1 MAQTPTNHLPLIGIH
16 QAGKQWIEFCGSTTV
31 NIAMV
36 SNVCEQLG
44 RGKTTFRTKEM
55 LYTRNLTMQGNW
67 SFCMAE
73 VAEISIQVELQ
84 VLQTT
89 NSNRVAKKLADRVNQ
104 DILFHSQV
112 E

>member
-1 MAQTPTNHLPLIGIH
+1 
-16 QAGKQWIEFCGSTTV
+16 
-31 NIAMV
+31 
-36 SNVCEQLG
+36 
-44 RGKTTFRTKEM
+44 
-55 LYTRNLTMQGNW
+55 MQGNW

-89 NSNRVAKKLADRVNQ
+89 NSNRVAKKLADRVSQ